1 MIISHNSPE
10 YIAMW
15 NNTSREGRHNGAYYY
30 SREIVNNIIPFVD
43 TDYNWVTINCAKC
56 TNHSIVFIH
65 NNIDLS
71 VYNFLG
77 RYKDLIL
84 VVGIEST
91 AEKAKRLSNKVIYL
105 PLSVDV
111 DEVKSYDMG
120 EKLYDLAY
128 VGRPD
133 KRTYKTVKFN
143 ENCDFLMGIERK
155 DLLRRMSKYKRVYA
169 VGRCAI
175 EAKILGCE
183 VLPYDSRYP
192 DPSVWK
198 VLDNKEAAKILQKEL
213 DKIGGGRN
221 GQ

>member
-10 YIAMW
+10 YIAIW
-15 NNTSREGRHNGAYYY
+15 NNTTREGRHNGAYYY
-30 SREIVNNIIPFVD
+30 SREIVDNIIPLVS
-43 TDYNWVTINCAKC
+43 TSYNWVTINCAKC
-56 TNHSIVFIH
+56 VNHSIVFIH
-65 NNIDLS
+65 NNMDLS

-77 RYKDLIL
+77 RHKDLIL
-84 VVGIEST
+84 VVGVEST
-91 AEKAKRLSNKVIYL
+91 VEKAKKFSDKIICL

-111 DEVKSYDMG
+111 EEVKKYDYG

-155 DLLRRMSKYKRVYA
+155 ELLRRMSKYRRVYA

-175 EAKILGCE
+175 EAKVLGCE

-192 DPSVWK
+192 DPSIWK
-198 VLDNKEAAKILQKEL
+198 VLDNKQAAKILQKEL
-213 DKIGGGRN
+213 NKIEGANN
-221 GQ
+221 G